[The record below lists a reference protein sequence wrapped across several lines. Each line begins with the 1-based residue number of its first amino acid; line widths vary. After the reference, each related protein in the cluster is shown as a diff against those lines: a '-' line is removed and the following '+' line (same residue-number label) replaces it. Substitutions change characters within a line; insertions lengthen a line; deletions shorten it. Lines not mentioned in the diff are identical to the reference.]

1 MTKQLKAVLP
11 KSSRGFF
18 FATLVLIP
26 FRLRLLLLARPVEAV
41 WGDYTNFLLFASDI
55 SLLLLMG
62 SWAAER
68 FLQRRSLETGPAFLT
83 LPLAGLTLAAL
94 LTSVTSIDPG
104 LSLYHSLRLLLLFA
118 FYLYVL
124 NEVSS
129 IRQLVVPLGLMLAI
143 QAAVAIA
150 QALAQHSI
158 GLPWLGE
165 YELDPAWSG
174 VSVEWAESTRVLPAS
189 GV

>member
-143 QAAVAIA
+143 QAAVARRSVPVWPPHGWSDVFSGA
-150 QALAQHSI
+150 
-158 GLPWLGE
+158 
-165 YELDPAWSG
+165 PAR
-174 VSVEWAESTRVLPAS
+174 STGAGSARPGRPRRAIR
-189 GV
+189 GG